1 MKIQEKKLAVFF
13 LIFYYAKIHVP
24 NEMKC
29 ISHQCFNWMVTI
41 QPYSRHTQVHQ
52 LSLCWLWPWH
62 LTSLEQRLAV
72 RARRLIQQ
80 QKGNVSWQRETLRKG
95 LNVTSGAQLI
105 AALPLVKPVVWFVLT
120 VINWCS
126 CSVAK
131 SAYYYLHST
140 ALYTYFP
147 HCSMSRGNVVS
158 QTCQT

>member
-1 MKIQEKKLAVFF
+1 MKIQEKNWLFF
-13 LIFYYAKIHVP
+13 LNILLCK
-24 NEMKC
+24 NSCSKMKC

-41 QPYSRHTQVHQ
+41 HPYSRHTQMHQ

-80 QKGNVSWQRETLRKG
+80 QKENVSWQWETFRKG
-95 LNVTSGAQLI
+95 LNVTSGAQLM

-120 VINWCS
+120 VVNWCS

-131 SAYYYLHST
+131 SAHYYLHST
-140 ALYTYFP
+140 ALYTYFL

>member
-1 MKIQEKKLAVFF
+1 MYISPMFF
-13 LIFYYAKIHVP
+13 LNGHNSSIFKAHTSASVVSMLALAPTSHV
-24 NEMKC
+24 
-29 ISHQCFNWMVTI
+29 I
-41 QPYSRHTQVHQ
+41 
-52 LSLCWLWPWH
+52 
-62 LTSLEQRLAV
+62 

-80 QKGNVSWQRETLRKG
+80 QKGNVSWQRETFRKG

-140 ALYTYFP
+140 ALYTYFL